1 MAAEKTTKDGRTAGE
16 GAGRPDAGRPKGG
29 VLGSLRTG
37 GCLIAVFAFLLLL
50 TGVAV
55 FYRPPRAPAPGGG
68 GGTGT
73 EDAGPEISL
82 PVIRAV
88 ALSPDGTILAS
99 GGDDS
104 EGGRYRIQ
112 LRRVAEGRFVD
123 RDVPLLSIAAHD
135 DRVWAIRFRAPEG
148 RELLSVSQDGTVGW
162 WKAEDGSPLG
172 PGTAGG
178 PQGGCGAG
186 SPFRPMGMGR
196 RFEPI
201 YLLGP
206 RDAGAPAIAPG
217 HAPWPED
224 GRSCLGPRGPLAGLP
239 PDVTASISG
248 GGGGLLVGWDLAQ
261 KAGRVV
267 SVDGKT
273 PDVRALLMRQIE
285 NGRDADFVIT
295 ATRPTPSRGGVLAAD
310 YRGCVLL
317 VVTSG
322 PCRDWWLGK
331 DVPRA
336 NCLRPLLDS
345 RRICTPL
352 GRPAGEAAVPFVA
365 LAPYPGLETGFVG
378 ISFDEK
384 YYLFRSADALP
395 WREFMGTSDRTDT
408 VGGFDADPAGAF
420 YVVGGRNGQLR
431 LYEPSPDSASPDIQ
445 PKDRLP

>member
-1 MAAEKTTKDGRTAGE
+1 MATCA
-16 GAGRPDAGRPKGG
+16 
-29 VLGSLRTG
+29 
-37 GCLIAVFAFLLLL
+37 AV
-50 TGVAV
+50 
-55 FYRPPRAPAPGGG
+55 P
-68 GGTGT
+68 
-73 EDAGPEISL
+73 
-82 PVIRAV
+82 
-88 ALSPDGTILAS
+88 
-99 GGDDS
+99 S
-104 EGGRYRIQ
+104 ESAR
-112 LRRVAEGRFVD
+112 
-123 RDVPLLSIAAHD
+123 STSS
-135 DRVWAIRFRAPEG
+135 W
-148 RELLSVSQDGTVGW
+148 T
-162 WKAEDGSPLG
+162 
-172 PGTAGG
+172 
-178 PQGGCGAG
+178 
-186 SPFRPMGMGR
+186 
-196 RFEPI
+196 
-201 YLLGP
+201 
-206 RDAGAPAIAPG
+206 

-224 GRSCLGPRGPLAGLP
+224 PGKLLPSGHVEEVHSLVFAPDDPPLL
-239 PDVTASISG
+239 ISG
-248 GGGGLLVGWDLAQ
+248 GGDGLLVGWDLAQ
-261 KAGRVV
+261 GMAGRVV

-322 PCRDWWLGK
+322 PCRDWWIGK